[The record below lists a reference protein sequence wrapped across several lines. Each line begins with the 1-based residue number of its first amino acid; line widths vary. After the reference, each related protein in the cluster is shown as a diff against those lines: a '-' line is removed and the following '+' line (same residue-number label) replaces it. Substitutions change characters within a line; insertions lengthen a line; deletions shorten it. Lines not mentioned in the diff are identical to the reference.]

1 MSFIYKQERSQ
12 EDSWGTQNTVHL
24 TQLIIIIIIIRQ
36 KHAYHFNTCISMNTQ
51 NKKYNT
57 VDVDVD
63 VVDLRAQAD
72 ASMPASNN
80 NVIIIQYI

>member
-57 VDVDVD
+57 VVNKNQSSRLYVYK
-63 VVDLRAQAD
+63 LFCIGYL
-72 ASMPASNN
+72 S
-80 NVIIIQYI
+80 Y